1 MGNMT
6 VHLEETLK
14 KAEEVLK
21 GGKEYVLENPDDA
34 IEQIYWLR
42 YNAEMLKLMLS
53 EEKGYRDWV
62 QKNRIKGYCCG
73 YLTRQAGSQMIAHQ
87 TAEKYEQEKI
97 ELRKLAN
104 NPILSEA
111 AKKTLRRALWMV
123 NLGLWEHNQ
132 LCRIREGEKDAVKTY
147 GKLYFVS
154 ADSVAKD
161 REAVDRK
168 IKDDILRV
176 LMGEGV
182 LEIHS
187 EEVIPGIEVRY
198 GWKLNG
204 VPIKAKEK
212 AGD

>member
-21 GGKEYVLENPDDA
+21 GGKEYVLENPDDV

-62 QKNRIKGYCCG
+62 QKNRIKGYCYG

-132 LCRIREGEKDAVKTY
+132 LCRIREGEKDAVMPR
-147 GKLYFVS
+147 VS
-154 ADSVAKD
+154 SVEQRCGNCNK
-161 REAVDRK
+161 
-168 IKDDILRV
+168 
-176 LMGEGV
+176 
-182 LEIHS
+182 
-187 EEVIPGIEVRY
+187 VIEMD
-198 GWKLNG
+198 GWKACPWCG
-204 VPIKAKEK
+204 KPIDWERWWKRNEI
-212 AGD
+212 D